1 MRAILFDLGDT
12 LVDAQNH
19 PLPGAT
25 DLLTALR
32 DLRDP
37 EGKPVLSGLISD
49 WKMFQN
55 PAQRDLFR
63 QAYLAELQQS
73 GLDVFFQP
81 ANKRVTLSTDVGVSK
96 PDPLIFKTALER
108 LAPGLPFHHAV
119 FVTERFEHI
128 KAARELGL
136 MAVHFK
142 GPG

>member
-1 MRAILFDLGDT
+1 MRGEVMRAILFDLGDT

-25 DLLTALR
+25 DLLTALH

-37 EGKPVLSGLISD
+37 EGQPVLSGLISD
-49 WKMFQN
+49 WEMSQN
-55 PAQRDLFR
+55 PAERALFR

-81 ANKRVTLSTDVGVSK
+81 ANKRVTLSTDVGVLK

-108 LAPGLPFHHAV
+108 LAPGLPFHHAI
-119 FVTERFEHI
+119 FVTERCEHI
-128 KAARELGL
+128 KAARALGL
-136 MAVHFK
+136 MAVH
-142 GPG
+142 